1 MMKLSNRGFTL
12 PELMLA
18 VFVLLIAILGLL
30 ASYISCIALG
40 MTAKNITVAL
50 NGAKAKIEEIRN
62 SSFYTVVGDYS
73 LGGAQGDSFHINN
86 WPEAAGHCGAVEIV
100 DPDPT
105 NPNPGVK
112 LNTSSTANPGLNLY
126 EVRVTVS
133 WREKGNRIIG
143 EDRNFNGQLD
153 IGLGED
159 TTANGQL
166 DSPVKIVTLIAKKP

>member
-1 MMKLSNRGFTL
+1 MKLSNRGFTL

-18 VFVLLIAILGLL
+18 VSVLLIAILGLL

-40 MTAKNITVAL
+40 MTAKNITIAL

-73 LGGAQGDSFHINN
+73 PGGAQGNSFHINN

-100 DPDPT
+100 NPT
-105 NPNPGVK
+105 TGTK
-112 LNTSSTANPGLNLY
+112 LNTDPTANPGLNLY

-143 EDRNFNGQLD
+143 EDTNFDGDLD
-153 IGLGED
+153 AGAGED
-159 TTANGQL
+159 AISNGQL